1 MINKMKYTI
10 NAICKKL
17 LKKYGGF
24 LSDETYIKLSYRI
37 WMHQHLN
44 LDNPQ
49 SFTEKLQ
56 WLKLYDHNPLYTKL
70 VDKYEVKKWAAE
82 RIGNQYIIPTIGVWN
97 SFESINWDSL
107 PNQFVLKT
115 TFGGGSDGV
124 VICKDKSMASRDKIA
139 RIIARSMQTN
149 PYKRLRE
156 WPYKDV
162 PRRLIVEQFLED
174 KSGDLADYKFYCFG
188 GEPKVLLLA
197 TNRYTSHNF
206 DYFDMDFKKLPIVSA
221 MGGNNPN
228 LTVEKPQF
236 FDEMKEI
243 ARKLSKNL
251 PHVRVDLY
259 CCNGHVY
266 FGEMTLYDSS
276 GLDNLNSE
284 EWNARFG
291 AWITLPTHK
300 FR

>member
-1 MINKMKYTI
+1 MYKTIKRKINTL
-10 NAICKKL
+10 CKII
-17 LKKYGGF
+17 LKHFGGI
-24 LSDETYIKLSYRI
+24 LSDKSFIKVTYRLR
-37 WMHQHLN
+37 MHQKLN

-56 WLKLYDHNPLYTKL
+56 WLKLYDHNPLYTTL
-70 VDKYEVKKWAAE
+70 VDKYAVKDWVAE
-82 RIGNQYIIPTIGVWN
+82 KIGEKYVIPTIGVWD
-97 SFESINWDSL
+97 SLEDISWDSL

-124 VICKDKSMASRDKIA
+124 FICKDKLSTSQAIMMEKLKKSMKTD
-139 RIIARSMQTN
+139 

-156 WPYKDV
+156 WPYKGV
-162 PRRLIVEQFLED
+162 PRRLIAEQYLDD

-206 DYFDMDFKKLPIVSA
+206 DYFDMNYNKLSIVSTL
-221 MGGNNPN
+221 GKNNPN
-228 LTVEKPQF
+228 LSKKKLEC

-243 ARKLSKNL
+243 ASVLSAGF
-251 PHVRVDLY
+251 PHIRVDLY
-259 CCNGHVY
+259 YCNGQIY

-291 AWITLPTHK
+291 SWIQLPSK
-300 FR
+300 Q